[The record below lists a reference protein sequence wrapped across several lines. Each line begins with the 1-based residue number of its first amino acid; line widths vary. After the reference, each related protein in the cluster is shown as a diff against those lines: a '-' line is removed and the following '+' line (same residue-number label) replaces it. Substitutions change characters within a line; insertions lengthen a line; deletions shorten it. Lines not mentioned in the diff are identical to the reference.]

1 MTATERTLDRQS
13 AEWDLFP
20 VALVLGVVMLLIL
33 TLDFGEERAD
43 PGHDGPTPAPVEKTE
58 SL

>member
-1 MTATERTLDRQS
+1 MDRQF

-33 TLDFGEERAD
+33 TLDGGEDPAEAAD
-43 PGHDGPTPAPVEKTE
+43 PNPVIAPAGKSEGG
-58 SL
+58 

>member
-1 MTATERTLDRQS
+1 MDRQF

-33 TLDFGEERAD
+33 TLDSGEDQATSAD
-43 PGHDGPTPAPVEKTE
+43 PNPVTAPVEAAE
-58 SL
+58 DR

>member
-1 MTATERTLDRQS
+1 MDRQF

-33 TLDFGEERAD
+33 TLDGGEDQAAPAAPNPVITPIEAAEER
-43 PGHDGPTPAPVEKTE
+43 
-58 SL
+58 

>member
-1 MTATERTLDRQS
+1 MDRQF

-33 TLDFGEERAD
+33 TLDGGEEPAEAAD
-43 PGHDGPTPAPVEKTE
+43 PNPVVAPAGQTTAR
-58 SL
+58 

>member
-1 MTATERTLDRQS
+1 LDRQF

-33 TLDFGEERAD
+33 TLDGGEDAAE
-43 PGHDGPTPAPVEKTE
+43 PANSNPVTAPAAQTE
-58 SL
+58 GG

>member
-1 MTATERTLDRQS
+1 MDRQF

-33 TLDFGEERAD
+33 TLDGGEERAE
-43 PGHDGPTPAPVEKTE
+43 PVNTNPVVAPAEKTE
-58 SL
+58 GG

>member
-1 MTATERTLDRQS
+1 LDRQF

-33 TLDFGEERAD
+33 TLDGGEDPAEAAD
-43 PGHDGPTPAPVEKTE
+43 PNPVIAPAGTSEGG
-58 SL
+58 